1 MASVTVKLFGVFR
14 SDTHMAKETLAVSTV
29 DELFPILNVKMNE
42 VYSLNSAKDPSLK
55 KPDPIRFKDALVYI
69 NGEKASRKSAK
80 LKDGDEVWV
89 MSPAS
94 GG

>member
-14 SDTHMAKETLAVSTV
+14 SDTHIAKETFAVANV
-29 DELFPILNVKMNE
+29 AEIFPILNVKMNE
-42 VYSLNSAKDPSLK
+42 VYAVNSAKDPSLIQ
-55 KPDPIRFKDALVYI
+55 PDPIRFKDALVYI

-80 LKDGDEVWV
+80 LKDGDEVWI